1 MWYWRKGN
9 HEGLLNFAEKI
20 QNEPDLDLYA
30 KYCFLREKG
39 LRKQAFQNLNNFISS
54 ALSWSLEKRF
64 QFVDSLHHVL
74 NENEEIYDL
83 IPQPLDNRI
92 VQPTLLEWIKVN
104 PDDPSGYRWL
114 GEENNWRKALL
125 LNSSEQISRIRL
137 IKRLIYCSYFST
149 HHLPEGY
156 IGNPS
161 EDLMGL
167 NEAQGLL
174 SGMLDQTQKNEFIQE
189 INHYRDLVQSYY
201 DYERSKESVSFET
214 WAIANDRMYQ

>member
-9 HEGLLNFAEKI
+9 YEGLLNFAEKI
-20 QNEPDLDLYA
+20 QDDPDLDLYA
-30 KYCFLREKG
+30 KYCSLREKG

-54 ALSWSLEKRF
+54 ALNWSLEKRF
-64 QFVDSLHHVL
+64 HFVDSLLNVL
-74 NENEEIYDL
+74 NENEDIYDL
-83 IPQPLDNRI
+83 IPQPLDSRI
-92 VQPTLLEWIKVN
+92 VQPTLLGWVKVN

-114 GEENNWRKALL
+114 GEEDNWRKALL
-125 LNSSEQISRIRL
+125 LDNTEQISRIRL

-156 IGNPS
+156 IGNTS

-174 SGMLDQTQKNEFIQE
+174 TGLLDQTLQSEFCNE

-201 DYERSKESVSFET
+201 DYERSKESVRFET
-214 WAIANDRMYQ
+214 WAKANDRMYQ